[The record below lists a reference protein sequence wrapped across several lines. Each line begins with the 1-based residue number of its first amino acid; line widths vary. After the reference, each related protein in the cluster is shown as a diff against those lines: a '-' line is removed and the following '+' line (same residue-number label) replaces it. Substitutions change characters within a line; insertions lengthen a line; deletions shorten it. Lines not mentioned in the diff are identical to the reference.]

1 VLPQIAEIVLIQEA
15 FIDAKVQVPKL
26 NFPGIVATTQP
37 ATAWHSVILLP
48 DAKAMEMEIRPIKA
62 DLQDDMKIGQS
73 AVGSHEKAPPE
84 HWVDLPNPDV
94 DKVNFE
100 LRIVFHTRLSLS
112 GEQRLGSS

>member
-1 VLPQIAEIVLIQEA
+1 
-15 FIDAKVQVPKL
+15 VQVPKL

-84 HWVDLPNPDV
+84 HRVDLPNPDV